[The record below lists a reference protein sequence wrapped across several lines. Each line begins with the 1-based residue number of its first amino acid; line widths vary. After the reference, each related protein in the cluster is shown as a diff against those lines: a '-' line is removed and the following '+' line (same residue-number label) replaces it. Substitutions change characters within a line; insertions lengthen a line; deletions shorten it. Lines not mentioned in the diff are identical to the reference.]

1 MNWAFSFGLLLL
13 FLACANHM
21 NPSRNLANLDK
32 DQMLKVWRNSIQT
45 HHSQGKL
52 ISIDRLERIYLSSID
67 EEDFLEHFLQL
78 NPANHLLTQKDYEVF
93 FQTLTEF
100 QESLKNKKKE
110 SKAKTIFNLID
121 ELKQDLRK
129 EITSDPH

>member
-1 MNWAFSFGLLLL
+1 MNWAFSFSLLLL
-13 FLACANHM
+13 FLACANQI

-32 DQMLKVWRNSIQT
+32 SEMLKLWRNSIHS
-45 HHSQGKL
+45 HHTQGKL
-52 ISIDRLERIYLSSID
+52 ITLALLERIYLSSID

-110 SKAKTIFNLID
+110 LKAKTIFNLVD
-121 ELKQDLRK
+121 ELKQDLR
-129 EITSDPH
+129 E